1 MKRFFVFIL
10 ALIATLL
17 LSSCGGKGSASSAPA
32 NVSIVTG
39 DSSVTISWDAQPGV
53 EYWIWKTA
61 GTSIDIPSCTSA
73 CTTLV
78 QAASPTVITGLVN
91 GQAYAFT
98 INGRTSGGPGGPG
111 STSIS
116 VTPRLAGGLDL
127 NGISTWKQPSAL
139 NTQEDLHGIAYGVP
153 LVNTLTENL
162 VILGSAGV
170 FVAAG
175 NNGSLFSGLI
185 SSIDGSVSWTPSGNT
200 LPHNNLN
207 AVTFNNGK
215 FLAVGDGGEILLSSD
230 GTNWTVEPNADTHNL
245 YAVSNI
251 GLEFIAVGDSGTI
264 LTSSGGG
271 VNWTRSSPTTESLYG
286 ITYGAG
292 MLVAVGAG
300 GTFVYSSDNGAT
312 WQETTQHPAPLPDLK
327 SVAYGAP
334 QLAELYY
341 LFTPQNGYT
350 LQTPPL
356 ATFVAAG
363 VNGTVLTS
371 QDGITWSTQNPI
383 QSNSINAVT
392 YGHEF
397 VAVGDGGSIFTSI
410 DGLTWTTTHN
420 DSPLLPNLYTVL
432 PTFYSGGQYANHFG
446 YAAVGANGSNMFAQ

>member
-10 ALIATLL
+10 VLIAPLL
-17 LSSCGGKGSASSAPA
+17 LSSCGGKGSSSSAPA
-32 NVSIVTG
+32 NVNIVAG

-53 EYWIWKTA
+53 EYWIWKTL
-61 GTSIDIPSCTSA
+61 GTSINIPSCTSA

-78 QAASPTVITGLVN
+78 QASSPAVVTGLLN

-98 INGRTSGGPGGPG
+98 INGRTNGGPGGPG
-111 STSIS
+111 STSVS
-116 VTPRLAGGLDL
+116 ATPRLAGGLDMYG
-127 NGISTWKQPSAL
+127 NSTWTQPAAL

-153 LVNTLTENL
+153 SVNTLTANL
-162 VILGSAGV
+162 LNPGSTGV

-175 NNGSLFSGLI
+175 NNGSLFSGLV
-185 SSIDGSVSWTPSGNT
+185 SNLDGSISWTPSGYSSS
-200 LPHNNLN
+200 HSNLN
-207 AVTFNNGK
+207 AITFNNGK
-215 FLAVGDGGEILLSSD
+215 FLAVGNGGVILLSSD
-230 GTNWTVEPNADTHNL
+230 GINWTPEPNADTHNL
-245 YAVSNI
+245 YAVSNV

-264 LTSSGGG
+264 LTSSSGG
-271 VNWTRSSPTTESLYG
+271 VNWTRTSPTTQTLYG
-286 ITYGAG
+286 ISYGAG
-292 MLVAVGAG
+292 VIVAVGAS
-300 GTFVYSSDNGAT
+300 GTFVYSADNGFT
-312 WQETTQHPAPLPDLK
+312 WQETTQHPAQLPDLK

-334 QLAELYY
+334 QLSELYY

-363 VNGTVLTS
+363 ANGIVLTS
-371 QDGITWSTQNPI
+371 QDGISWATQNPI
-383 QSNSINAVT
+383 QSSSINSVT

-397 VAVGDGGSIFTSI
+397 VAVGHGGSIFTSI
-410 DGLTWTTTHN
+410 DGVTWSTTHN
-420 DSPLLPNLYTVL
+420 DSPSLPELYSVF